1 MWMSGFHFA
10 LSSRDVIT
18 PVLDSTPER
27 DLKCFFRSI
36 PIPTPLHAG
45 SNSSLEPI
53 PLVDPIHINDALP
66 VLEPI
71 SLYAKHTDMSK
82 C

>member
-1 MWMSGFHFA
+1 MWSVHPVSA
-10 LSSRDVIT
+10 RDVIT
-18 PVLDSTPER
+18 PVPDSTPEW
-27 DLKCFFRSI
+27 DLKCSFRAI
-36 PIPTPLHAG
+36 PIPTPFYAG
-45 SNSSLEPI
+45 SNSRLEPT

>member
-1 MWMSGFHFA
+1 MCVRGVVT
-10 LSSRDVIT
+10 LV
-18 PVLDSTPER
+18 PDSTPEW
-27 DLKCFFRSI
+27 DLKCFFRAI
-36 PIPTPLHAG
+36 LIPTPLHTG
-45 SNSSLEPI
+45 SSSRLEPI
-53 PLVDPIHINDALP
+53 PLVDPIHINNVLP